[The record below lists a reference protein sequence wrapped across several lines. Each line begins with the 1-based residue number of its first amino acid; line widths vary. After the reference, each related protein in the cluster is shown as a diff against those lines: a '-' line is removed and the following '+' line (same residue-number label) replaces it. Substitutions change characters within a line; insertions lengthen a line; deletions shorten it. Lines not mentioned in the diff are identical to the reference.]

1 MYEGQTISACDK
13 FSDLLSKINIVFFRI
28 VGKLSLKK
36 EIPKLRYNNRKS
48 CNNNNNLY
56 YKNVI
61 SVCIYFCLMSDHN
74 A

>member
-1 MYEGQTISACDK
+1 MKVRQLVLVTSFQIFCQNKYC
-13 FSDLLSKINIVFFRI
+13 FFRI